1 MPKRHATHTV
11 RKERIAKPADLTYT
25 VQEKASR
32 RSNGKLIA
40 TDSVRSDVHEFVE
53 EARHEFA
60 SVAKPREGLFALNYW
75 RLLWLFV
82 VGAIVG
88 LVLEVVFHAMVYG
101 GYESRAGLVWGPFSP
116 IYGFGAVFL
125 TIVLNRFWHNH
136 NVVIFTI
143 AMIVGSA
150 LEYVTSWGME
160 TLFGAVAW
168 NYEGTFGSINGRTNF
183 VFGVMWGLLGLIWVR
198 SMLPFFKKAFEAIN
212 VETLA
217 MKVIG
222 VALTAFLVVDAL
234 FTLGAVGRQSERIVG
249 IEATTPVQEFF
260 DEHFPDEWMKERFH
274 MTVFGRP
281 Q

>member
-1 MPKRHATHTV
+1 MPDPRAPRTA
-11 RKERIAKPADLTYT
+11 KERMAKPADLSYT
-25 VQEKASR
+25 IEEK
-32 RSNGKLIA
+32 RSKHTGGKLIA
-40 TDSVRSDVHEFVE
+40 TDSVKQDVHEFVE
-53 EARHEFA
+53 EARHELVA
-60 SVAKPREGLFALNYW
+60 VAKPQDGFFALSYW
-75 RLLWLFV
+75 RILWLFV

-88 LVLEVVFHAMVYG
+88 LALEVIFHAIVYG

-116 IYGFGAVFL
+116 IYGFGAAFL

-136 NVVIFTI
+136 NVAIFTV
-143 AMIVGSA
+143 AMLVGSA

-160 TLFGAVAW
+160 VLFGAVAW

-198 SMLPFFKKAFEAIN
+198 TVLPFFKRAFEAVD
-212 VETLA
+212 VETTA
-217 MKVIG
+217 MKIVG
-222 VALTAFLVVDAL
+222 VVLTIFLVVDAA
-234 FTLGAVGRQSERIVG
+234 FTLGAVGRQSERMVG

-260 DEHFPDEWMKERFH
+260 DEYFPDAWMKERFH

>member
-1 MPKRHATHTV
+1 MPDPRAPRTA
-11 RKERIAKPADLTYT
+11 KERMAKPTDLSYT
-25 VQEKASR
+25 VEEKRPKHAG
-32 RSNGKLIA
+32 GKLIA
-40 TDSVRSDVHEFVE
+40 TDSVKQDMREFVE
-53 EARHEFA
+53 EARHEFVA
-60 SVAKPREGLFALNYW
+60 VAKPQTGFFTLSYW
-75 RLLWLFV
+75 RILWLFV

-88 LVLEVVFHAMVYG
+88 LVLEVIFHAIVYG

-116 IYGFGAVFL
+116 IYGFGAAFL

-136 NVVIFTI
+136 NVVIFTV
-143 AMIVGSA
+143 AMLVGSA

-160 TLFGAVAW
+160 VLFGAVAW

-198 SMLPFFKKAFEAIN
+198 AMLPFFKKAFATID
-212 VETLA
+212 VETFA
-217 MKVIG
+217 MKAVG
-222 VALTAFLVVDAL
+222 VVLTVFLVVDAA
-234 FTLGAVGRQSERIVG
+234 FTLGAVGRQSERMVG

-260 DEHFPDEWMKERFH
+260 DEYFPDEWMKERFH